1 MKKWIRAVIG
11 ALLVVSTLASAGVG
25 FGAVAAQVDQPN
37 ASNTS
42 NATSSAPPAV
52 NGTGAG
58 GGSNVSAGNATG
70 PGGLPTPA
78 SGNNTT
84 PAPGAGVGNGS
95 NATAGNATGNGT
107 AANSSGNSSGVISGA
122 ASAVG
127 GAVGGA
133 VPSAGDWLE
142 DAAEWLRTTF
152 TDGIEAYVGYL
163 NEAFVGIATP
173 GETMDVSSWLM
184 PTNSLWGT
192 SSLFYMAMAS
202 LSSIPLAGAV
212 VYLFDVE
219 SRQKQRELLKNIGRA
234 VAGILFGQLFLG
246 LYLNAFDQ
254 LSVAVA
260 PNGTDF
266 IQTSGGLTNLALGHV
281 IVLIL
286 AYVNGGIILAG
297 GFIMFLI
304 YIYPFIVYGFW
315 PMICAGKALPVRQ
328 FQSPANLGLMTII
341 MLPIL
346 RFIQSLL
353 LTLAFSLSW
362 NGMGIAGEIAELFG
376 QSVILLTALLALPW
390 IFYKNIETASG
401 MALSTITVKQS
412 NRAAGAA
419 GGAGRRVGS
428 RASSAAAPYVDS
440 ARSSAATH
448 AANAKRRAGSRAGGA
463 MLTAKY
469 GRPGSGSASGSSSS
483 SGSGSRSRPDTG
495 SSRGSMSSGTSPSK
509 SQSATASSTS
519 PSASSGSG
527 SADSSDSTR
536 DRSSARRRALRRERR
551 NTRNRNRNRNQNR
564 K

>member
-1 MKKWIRAVIG
+1 MIG
-11 ALLVVSTLASAGVG
+11 GLLVISTLASGGVG
-25 FGAVAAQVDQPN
+25 FGAVAAQVDPAPN
-37 ASNTS
+37 TSNTS
-42 NATSSAPPAV
+42 NA
-52 NGTGAG
+52 
-58 GGSNVSAGNATG
+58 SAGNATG
-70 PGGLPTPA
+70 PGGLPAPTPA

-84 PAPGAGVGNGS
+84 SAPGAGVGNGTNVS
-95 NATAGNATGNGT
+95 AGNATGNTT
-107 AANSSGNSSGVISGA
+107 AGNNSSANSSGGGGGGVISGA

-133 VPSAGDWLE
+133 VPSASDWLE

-173 GETMDVSSWLM
+173 GSTTDVSSWLM

-192 SSLFYMAMAS
+192 SSQFYMAMAS

-219 SRQKQRELLKNIGRA
+219 SRQKQRELLTNIGRA

-260 PNGTDF
+260 PDGTDF

-297 GFIMFLI
+297 GFVMFLI

-315 PMICAGKALPVRQ
+315 PLICAGKALPVRQ

-346 RFIQSLL
+346 RLIQSFL

-362 NGMGIAGEIAELFG
+362 NGMGIAGEIAALFG

-412 NRAAGAA
+412 DRAAGAA
-419 GGAGRRVGS
+419 GHAGRRVGS
-428 RASSAAAPYVDS
+428 RAGSAAAPYIDS
-440 ARSSAATH
+440 ARSSAATK
-448 AANAKRRAGSRAGGA
+448 ASNAKRRAGSRAGGA
-463 MLTAKY
+463 LLTAKY
-469 GRPGSGSASGSSSS
+469 GRPGSGSG
-483 SGSGSRSRPDTG
+483 SGSGPG
-495 SSRGSMSSGTSPSK
+495 SSRGSVSPGSSPSK

-527 SADSSDSTR
+527 SAGSGDSAR

-551 NTRNRNRNRNQNR
+551 NARQQKRAQQQQGFRSR
-564 K
+564 KP